1 MAGRKKVEKLSL
13 EQKAAKILEEA
24 EKKGLSE
31 NYFFQTTF
39 ERYQTQ
45 LKIMDELKDSIDIE
59 GPLVEKTYVKDRPCL
74 SVNPA
79 ISEYNKT
86 ASAANGTVTTLI
98 KILASFSGA
107 TGSAVSSQPEEGSLG
122 DFLTNRLS

>member
-45 LKIMDELKDSIDIE
+45 LKIMNELKDSIDIE
-59 GPLVEKTYVKDRPCL
+59 GPLVEKTYVKNRPCL

-98 KILASFSGA
+98 KILASFSGT
-107 TGSAVSSQPEEGSLG
+107 TGSSVSSQPEEGSLG
-122 DFLTNRLS
+122 DFLINRLS

>member
-1 MAGRKKVEKLSL
+1 MAGKKKVEKLSL
-13 EQKAAKILEEA
+13 EEKAKKILEEA

-31 NYFFQTTF
+31 NYFFQTSF

-45 LKIMDELKDSIDIE
+45 LKIMNELKDCIEIE
-59 GPLVEKTYVKDRPCL
+59 GPLVEKEYVKGRPNL
-74 SVNPA
+74 TINPA

-98 KILASFSGA
+98 KILASFSGTNGA
-107 TGSAVSSQPEEGSLG
+107 AVSSQPEEGSLG
-122 DFLTNRLS
+122 DFIINRLK

>member
-1 MAGRKKVEKLSL
+1 MAGKKKVEKLSL

-45 LKIMDELKDSIDIE
+45 LKIMNELNDSIDIE

-107 TGSAVSSQPEEGSLG
+107 TGLAVSSQPEEGSLG

>member
-45 LKIMDELKDSIDIE
+45 LKIMNELKDSIDIE

-122 DFLTNRLS
+122 DFLMNRLS

>member
-1 MAGRKKVEKLSL
+1 MAGKKKVEKLSL
-13 EQKAAKILEEA
+13 EQKAAKSLEEA
-24 EKKGLSE
+24 EQKGLSE

-39 ERYQTQ
+39 DRYQTQ
-45 LKIMDELKDSIDIE
+45 IKIMKELKDCIEIE

-74 SVNPA
+74 TVNPA

-107 TGSAVSSQPEEGSLG
+107 TGTAVSSQPEEGSLG
-122 DFLTNRLS
+122 DFLINRLK

>member
-1 MAGRKKVEKLSL
+1 MAGKKKVEKLSL

-31 NYFFQTTF
+31 NYFFHTTF

-45 LKIMDELKDSIDIE
+45 LKIMNELNDSIDIE
-59 GPLVEKTYVKDRPCL
+59 GPLVEKTYVKGRPCL

-107 TGSAVSSQPEEGSLG
+107 TGTTVSSQPEEGSLG
-122 DFLTNRLS
+122 DFLINRIK